1 MFRSFGCSI
10 INMSSAPEARLFR
23 EAEMAYSLVC
33 MSTDYD
39 SWHATNEGVSVE
51 MVMGHMVAN
60 GENAKAVVGRVLE
73 ALGREENES
82 VVRAESYKR
91 ASRAGA
97 GITKAK
103 GRGEAAVERLRWLF
117 DGEF

>member
-1 MFRSFGCSI
+1 
-10 INMSSAPEARLFR
+10 MSAAPEARLFR
-23 EAEMAYSLVC
+23 EAEIAYSLVC

-60 GENAKAVVGRVLE
+60 GENAKMVVGKVLE
-73 ALGREENES
+73 ALGREENEG
-82 VVRAESYKR
+82 VVRAERYKG
-91 ASRAGA
+91 ASSAGG
-97 GITKAK
+97 GITKVE
-103 GRGEAAVERLRWLF
+103 GRREEAVEKVKWLF